1 MRYLTQRK
9 TTYYFR
15 YVIPSTYRHIF
26 KKREI
31 KKSLKTS
38 DFNIARM
45 RALKLETSI
54 REKMMSL
61 KIKNSP
67 LTREN
72 LIAQSSL
79 CALTARYAIKLALE
93 PLSAAYAENFD
104 SAQNIIN
111 NWPLA
116 NHVFKGDYSSLAIE
130 STSIYDMAYSIEQT
144 ATSYLELNFDT
155 EYKDT
160 IYYQAL
166 AVFKEIFK
174 VKRKARIHFD
184 NAEYDECKN
193 CMQLLQ
199 SFVVDEKYQEMD
211 AEIDSSSK
219 DKCIYSDESRE
230 IGISSKSNN
239 HGKKKITLIDVAKI
253 YNHEKSGTIN
263 QSTSDATLKKLTLVS
278 GILKDKDITDISRN
292 DAIYVRDLL
301 LSFPSNVNKFKEF
314 KDKSL
319 FEILEINKTL
329 NRPTLSESTVSDHLQ
344 KTSSI
349 IKHAIKHK
357 YLNYNAFEG
366 VSVNKKNKKVNE
378 QRNSYSRKDINLLLS
393 TEIHTKSKFKKP
405 SHYWLP
411 LLGCYT
417 GARLNELC
425 QLYKSDIVKINEIWC
440 IKFTDERADQNLK
453 TPSSKRIIPVHSK
466 LIELGFIDYVQS
478 FEERIFPELNYDEK
492 HNYGGATSKW
502 FGRLKTKL
510 GFKRGHDFH
519 SFRHTVVD
527 FYKQETEVEQ
537 RFVMGIVGHEN
548 GSITF
553 DRYGKDFKP
562 ENLVNYI
569 ELLNWNIDSVKRYN
583 NQVDKKK

>member
-1 MRYLTQRK
+1 MRYLTRRN
-9 TTYYFR
+9 TNYYFR
-15 YVIPSTYRHIF
+15 YVIPSKYRLIF
-26 KKREI
+26 NKREI

-45 RALKLETSI
+45 RALRLEASI

-61 KIKNSP
+61 KIKNSQ
-67 LTREN
+67 LTRES
-72 LIAQSSL
+72 LVVQSSL

-104 SAQNIIN
+104 SAQDIID

-116 NHVFKGDYSSLAIE
+116 NHAFEGDSSSLAIE
-130 STSIYDMAYSIEQT
+130 STSLYDMTYSIEQT

-155 EYKDT
+155 EYKDAV
-160 IYYQAL
+160 YYQAL

-174 VKRKARIHFD
+174 IKRKAKIHFD
-184 NAEYDECKN
+184 NAEYDECRN
-193 CMQLLQ
+193 CMKLLQ
-199 SFVVDEKYQEMD
+199 PFVVDEKHKEMD
-211 AEIDSSSK
+211 VVMYSPPKDEYIDSGENR
-219 DKCIYSDESRE
+219 ESE
-230 IGISSKSNN
+230 IPAKSNN
-239 HGKKKITLIDVAKI
+239 NRKKKITLIDITKI

-278 GILKDKDITDISRN
+278 EILNDKDIKDISRN

-301 LSFPSNVNKFKEF
+301 LRFPSNVNKFKEF
-314 KDKSL
+314 KDKNL
-319 FEILEINKTL
+319 FEIIETNKAL
-329 NRPTLSESTVSDHLQ
+329 NRPNLSESTVSDYLQ

-349 IKHAIKHK
+349 IKHAIKHQ

-378 QRNSYSRKDINLLLS
+378 QRNAYSRKDIELLLS

-405 SHYWLP
+405 SYYWLP

-453 TPSSKRIIPVHSK
+453 TPSSKRVIPVHSK
-466 LIELGFIDYVQS
+466 LIELGFIEYIQS
-478 FEERIFPELNYDEK
+478 FEERIFPELKYDEK
-492 HNYGGATSKW
+492 HNYGGAISKW
-502 FGRLKTKL
+502 FGRFKTKL

-553 DRYGKDFKP
+553 DRYGKDFNP
-562 ENLVNYI
+562 ENLKKYI
-569 ELLNWNIDSVKRYN
+569 ELIDWEIDSVQPYSI
-583 NQVDKKK
+583 